1 MPEIKLG
8 RLPDRT
14 PVKISVSILPE
25 LNQALVEYA
34 AVYEQTY
41 GQSETIAE
49 LIPHILAAFLTSDR
63 GFAKARAKL
72 RGAPS

>member
-14 PVKISVSILPE
+14 PVKISISILPE

-49 LIPHILAAFLTSDR
+49 LIPHMLGAFLASDR
-63 GFAKARAKL
+63 EFAKARAKL
-72 RGAPS
+72 GGGPS